1 MAALIELDRVSKVY
15 PMPGGDVH
23 ALRDVSL
30 SVERG
35 EFVSVVGASGSGKT
49 TMLYLLGL
57 LTDPTQ
63 GAYRLNGRAVGR
75 LSDRELSAIR
85 GCEVGFV
92 FQSYHLVP
100 QLSVLDNVR
109 LAARYVDGLNR
120 NDVKRRANE
129 LIERVGLAPR
139 IHHRPNE
146 LSGGEMQRVAI
157 ARALLA
163 RPPLILADEPTG
175 NLDEQ
180 TSLQIFDLLAGITEE
195 GRTVILV
202 THEASL
208 ADRTQRTIRLR
219 DGRVVDEAA

>member
-23 ALRDVSL
+23 ALRDVTL
-30 SVERG
+30 SIERG

-75 LSDRELSAIR
+75 LSDRELSTIR